1 MTDKELIRE
10 LLAFSEQL
18 ITEHRL
24 GEALVVSVAAARLM
38 ELPERVEVLR
48 HPSGKVADTTTVRPG
63 TIVPFKKNLE
73 G

>member
-24 GEALVVSVAAARLM
+24 GEALVVSVAAARPWPLS
-38 ELPERVEVLR
+38 P
-48 HPSGKVADTTTVRPG
+48 
-63 TIVPFKKNLE
+63 
-73 G
+73 